1 MDKEAYLDFCRALPG
16 AAVDQPFEGD
26 FDSWIAR
33 HGDSRKW
40 FAAVLRHD
48 GRDFVDLKCDPLEG
62 EFLRSV
68 YAGVTEGYHMNKR
81 HWISV
86 FFESDVPDALL
97 CALTKA
103 SFRLTQTARTRKK
116 EGL

>member
-1 MDKEAYLDFCRALPG
+1 MDKGDYLEFCRTLPG
-16 AAVDQPFEGD
+16 ATVDQPFEAD
-26 FDSWIAR
+26 FETWIAR

-48 GRDFVDLKCDPLEG
+48 GHDLVNLKCDPVEG

-68 YAGVTEGYHMNKR
+68 YAGISEGYHMNKR

-86 FFESDVPDALL
+86 DLKAKVPDALI
-97 CALTKA
+97 CALTEA
-103 SFRLTQTARTRKK
+103 SFRLTQTPRKRTNAD
-116 EGL
+116 L